1 MAKNLL
7 IVESPTKARTLGK
20 YLGKDFV
27 IKASVGHVKDLPKS
41 RMGVDVE
48 RDFAVELE
56 VIPGKKKVVSALRS
70 AAKKAERV
78 LLAPDPDREGEAIA
92 WHIAEELKT
101 ASSNIERVTFNE
113 ITRRAVLEAL
123 KHPRALD
130 RHLYEAQQAR
140 RVLDRLVGYEWSPL
154 LWTKVQRGLSAGRV
168 QSVAVRL
175 VVEREKEI
183 EAFVPQEYW
192 SIEESL
198 HPADR
203 PDGVFSAKLGRIGE
217 RKAEN
222 ISAEEARRIREQL
235 LSLPHR
241 VESTERQERQ
251 RRPYP
256 PFTTSKLQQAAAG
269 ALRFSARRTMQVAQ
283 RLYEGVDVGE
293 EGPVGLITYMRTDS
307 TRVAHEAQ
315 EAAREYIRATFGAE
329 HVPEKPP
336 VYRSRASAQDA
347 HEAIRPTDVRRTPE
361 KLKGVLSS
369 EQWKLYDLIWRQF
382 VSSQMSPARYDR
394 TVVLVRAGEYELRA
408 AGSVCVFPGW
418 LALSRAAA
426 EDEEEEG
433 VQLPPLAPGE
443 ALAVQAVEA
452 EQHFTQPPPRFNEGT
467 LVKELEE
474 RGIGR
479 PSTYATIMD
488 TIQSKGYVEKEE
500 GRLRPTTLGR
510 LVTELLLESFPQVM
524 SVDFTAAMEQK
535 LDEVEEGRADWVQLV
550 REFYQPFA
558 LDLEKARTHMRD
570 LKREEIS
577 TEHKC
582 ERCGAP
588 MVIKWGRHG
597 HFLACSAYPECKNTK
612 EIQNMNGNQVELA
625 PQETTSETC
634 DKCGKPMIVKRGRFG
649 RFLACSGYP
658 ECKNA
663 RPMSTG
669 VTCPQ
674 CGQHPLVERRS
685 KRGKVFFSCRGYP
698 KCKYSTFDPPLA
710 ESCPKCGFGILVK
723 KSRRREGAVIACP
736 REGCDYRRSAEPETI

>member
-48 RDFAVELE
+48 RDFSVELE
-56 VIPGKKKVVSALRS
+56 VIPGKKKVVGALRS
-70 AAKKAERV
+70 AAKKAARV

-92 WHIAEELKT
+92 WHIAEELKD
-101 ASSNIERVTFNE
+101 AAPSIERVTFNE
-113 ITRRAVLEAL
+113 ITRRAVQEAL
-123 KHPRALD
+123 KHPRPLD
-130 RHLYEAQQAR
+130 RHLYDAQQAR

-154 LWTKVQRGLSAGRV
+154 LWKKVQRGLSAGRV

-183 EAFVPQEYW
+183 ESFVPQEYW

-198 HPADR
+198 HPQGR
-203 PDGVFSAKLGRIGE
+203 PDSVFTAKLGRIGE

-222 ISAEEARRIREQL
+222 ISADEARRIREDL
-235 LSLPHR
+235 LVLPHR
-241 VESTERQERQ
+241 VDTIERQERQ

-283 RLYEGVDVGE
+283 RLYEGLDVGE

-307 TRVAHEAQ
+307 TRIAREAQ
-315 EAAREYIRATFGAE
+315 EEAREYIRETFGAE
-329 HVPEKPP
+329 HLPEKPP
-336 VYRSRASAQDA
+336 VYRSRAGAQDA

-361 KLKGVLSS
+361 GLKGKLTP

-394 TVVLVRAGEYELRA
+394 TVVVVRAGEYELRA
-408 AGSVCVFPGW
+408 AGSVCVFAGW

-426 EDEEEEG
+426 EDEEEG
-433 VQLPPLAPGE
+433 VQLPVLAPGE
-443 ALAVQAVEA
+443 SLVAKAVEA
-452 EQHFTQPPPRFNEGT
+452 DQHFTQPPPRFNEGT

-488 TIQSKGYVEKEE
+488 TIQSKRYVEKQD
-500 GRLRPTTLGR
+500 GRLVPTMLGKM
-510 LVTELLLESFPQVM
+510 VTELLLESFPHVM

-535 LDEVEEGRADWVQLV
+535 LDEVEEGRADWVALV

-558 LDLEKARTHMRD
+558 RDLEKARQHMRD
-570 LKREEIS
+570 LKREEIA

-582 ERCGAP
+582 ERCGAV

-612 EIQNMNGNQVELA
+612 EIQRIDGGKVELA
-625 PQETTSETC
+625 PEETTRETC

-674 CGQHPLVERRS
+674 CGRHPLVERRS
-685 KRGKVFFSCRGYP
+685 KKGKVFFSCRGYP
-698 KCKYSTFDPPLA
+698 ECKFSTFDPPLA
-710 ESCPKCGFGILVK
+710 ETCPRCGFGILVK
-723 KSRRREGAVIACP
+723 KSRRDGAVIVCP
-736 REGCDYRRSAEPETI
+736 RDGCDYRRAADPEAA